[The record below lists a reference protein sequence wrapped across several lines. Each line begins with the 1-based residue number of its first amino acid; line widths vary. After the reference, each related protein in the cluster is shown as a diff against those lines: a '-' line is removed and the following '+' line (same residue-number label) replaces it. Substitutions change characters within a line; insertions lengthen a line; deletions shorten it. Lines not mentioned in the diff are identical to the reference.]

1 MDWLSRLGFRVGRS
15 EQAGPARPVGF
26 PIAILSFNRPDYL
39 RQVLASLRP
48 QVCEQ
53 DRILLFQD
61 GGWNRWSGRQKG
73 RAELI
78 AQCVSIFRRAIPW
91 GDVAEAPENLGIALN
106 YERAERYL
114 FEDIQA
120 EKALFL
126 EDDLILSRNYLGV
139 IGQLLDI
146 AERDQRI
153 AYVSA
158 YGDFWA
164 SRRDQRRRA
173 GDLIA
178 MHENWGAALTRRA
191 WLAERPFRKQYLE
204 LLGDCDYSRRN
215 HKAIDAFYA
224 ARGWDK
230 VVSSQDGARWISCVE
245 RNQVRVT
252 TFACHARYIGKRGE
266 HSTPKLF
273 KESKFSKTA
282 MFRGIPP
289 DLTGPTDEQ
298 VARWLD
304 AERLRFQGGG
314 KPCDAGHGPAQM

>member
-1 MDWLSRLGFRVGRS
+1 MDWLSRLSSRIGHSGR
-15 EQAGPARPVGF
+15 ARPAHPVGF

-39 RQVLASLRP
+39 RPVLASLRP
-48 QVCEQ
+48 QVGEQ
-53 DRILLFQD
+53 DRIVLFQD
-61 GGWNRWSGRQKG
+61 GGWNRWSSRQKG

-91 GDVAEAPENLGIALN
+91 GDVVEASENLGIALN
-106 YERAERYL
+106 YERAERHL
-114 FEDIQA
+114 FEGLQA

-126 EDDLILSRNYLGV
+126 EDDLVLSRNYLGV

-146 AERDQRI
+146 AERDPRI

-173 GDLIA
+173 GDLIP

-204 LLGDCDYSRRN
+204 LVADCDYSRRN

-230 VVSSQDGARWISCVE
+230 VVSSQDASRWIGCVE
-245 RNQVRVT
+245 RGEVRVT
-252 TFACHARYIGKRGE
+252 TFACHARYIGKQGE

-273 KESKFSKTA
+273 KASKFSKTV

-289 DLTGPTDEQ
+289 GLTGPTDEQ
-298 VARWLD
+298 VARWLN
-304 AERLRFQGGG
+304 AERLRFQGRD
-314 KPCDAGHGPAQM
+314 KPFNAGHGPA

>member
-1 MDWLSRLGFRVGRS
+1 
-15 EQAGPARPVGF
+15 VGF
-26 PIAILSFNRPDYL
+26 PIAILSFNRPRYL
-39 RQVLASLRP
+39 RPVLASLRP
-48 QVCEQ
+48 QVSEQ
-53 DRILLFQD
+53 DRIVLFQD

-73 RAELI
+73 SAELI

-91 GDVAEAPENLGIALN
+91 GEVVEAPENLGIALN
-106 YERAERYL
+106 YERAERHL
-114 FEDIQA
+114 FEGLQA
-120 EKALFL
+120 EKALLL
-126 EDDLILSRNYLGV
+126 EDDLVLSPNYLGV
-139 IGQLLDI
+139 IGKLLDI

-173 GDLIA
+173 GDLIP

-204 LLGDCDYSRRN
+204 LVADCDYSRRN

-224 ARGWDK
+224 ARGWDN
-230 VVSSQDGARWISCVE
+230 VVSSQDGSRWIGCAE
-245 RNQVRVT
+245 RGEVRVT
-252 TFACHARYIGKRGE
+252 TFACHARYIGKQGE

-273 KESKFSKTA
+273 KASKFSKTA

-289 DLTGPTDEQ
+289 GLTGPTDEQ

-304 AERLRFQGGG
+304 AERLRFQGRD
-314 KPCDAGHGPAQM
+314 KPFNAGRGPA